1 MSSILKV
8 DNLQTG
14 AGATHSLSSLGVTGA
29 GSVLQEIHGICDGR
43 TVSGVTLPTCS
54 GVQALT
60 TTFTDITG
68 SEISYTPPAG
78 TTNVIYILDFHWQS
92 EGRSGI
98 SHYSFFIDGTEA
110 TIIQRSQASA
120 YGSSTHGCQR
130 QHYEYPILIDS
141 SLAAD
146 DIANLK
152 LKSWTSARALK
163 MQAREYN
170 SSYQA
175 DLHNNK
181 YWNGTGA
188 SGDQV
193 FAKPTMTIKAIA

>member
-14 AGATHSLSSLGVTGA
+14 AGATHSISSLGITSPGT
-29 GSVLQEIHGICDGR
+29 VLQEIHGICDGR

-78 TTNVIYILDFHWQS
+78 TTNVIYILDFQWQS

-110 TIIQRSQASA
+110 TIIRRSQASA

-141 SLAAD
+141 TLSSD
-146 DIANLK
+146 DIANAK
-152 LKSWTSARALK
+152 LKSWTGPRTLK

-188 SGDQV
+188 SGDDA
-193 FAKPTMTIKAIA
+193 FAKPTITIKAIA

>member
-1 MSSILKV
+1 MTFAFHFDAI
-8 DNLQTG
+8 DNG
-14 AGATHSLSSLGVTGA
+14 
-29 GSVLQEIHGICDGR
+29 
-43 TVSGVTLPTCS
+43 
-54 GVQALT
+54 
-60 TTFTDITG
+60 
-68 SEISYTPPAG
+68 
-78 TTNVIYILDFHWQS
+78 
-92 EGRSGI
+92 GI
-98 SHYSFFIDGTEA
+98 SHYQFNIDGTDVVISRRTHA
-110 TIIQRSQASA
+110 GA
-120 YGSSTHGCQR
+120 YQSNSHTVNR
-130 QHYEYPILIDS
+130 LVYEYPILIDS
-141 SLAAD
+141 SLAND

-152 LKSWTSARALK
+152 LKSWTSARTLK